1 MQQVPV
7 VHSEGRL
14 AMIFA
19 RRLRLGDARF
29 HTPGVVKKKRP
40 CGAFSSNAEYLPY
53 RNSLIQMF
61 WKLIALLGSP

>member
-1 MQQVPV
+1 
-7 VHSEGRL
+7 
-14 AMIFA
+14 MIFA

-29 HTPGVVKKKRP
+29 HTPGVVKKKSP